1 MHTDSPL
8 SRTPKENSAQCFLWR
23 IRPQFGNQKNAP
35 LLEEYLRSFEEVLG
49 EIVPKRSCFE
59 DEHDFLTWVED
70 VFPLVTAKLP
80 DTVPE
85 IFSLFLFCRASKQY
99 KAETLLVQFLHTRLI
114 PNKEISILSTQ
125 HLYFHFENLPH
136 ESFLGMHVKILAD
149 DAMQLNDFKNNMPQL
164 TQEVRQ
170 AMRAPHLARSY
181 LEVKNLSDDFK
192 APLIFQD
199 LANLIKKFPHLF
211 DQTIFMELK
220 RLLALS
226 SKEFLESRSSRH
238 LAKVLAAH
246 HIKRKFIARSVA
258 LFPNERHLK
267 LRLAQTRLQFLFGT
281 KSVVGLMIGIC
292 LLDRNEFFEE
302 KHILLAVQKIIPH
315 VQSVKGSFYVYQSP
329 HDMIRTLYLEI
340 EKRNGEP
347 IDVHERGMLK
357 RLLPNELKASV
368 EKLIPAVFMMRN
380 EEEIMKN
387 ILILSQELKYFS
399 DLPQVMI
406 TLEQQ
411 SGSDLVFTIVL
422 VRLLHKNA
430 KSLDQLFRE
439 GDESADFQIDRV
451 QIVGYLRK
459 KYPKEA
465 NTFRLRIPKESSL
478 LRADSSV
485 NFYLARQN
493 VMEILNKAVG
503 EVRDYNGGM
512 ILQQVEQFSQL
523 KEAFP
528 VTSLHHPDLLEDFF
542 YALTPIEIQATLPLE
557 QLHTLFRLLL
567 EAISEEL
574 PKRESYVF
582 KSEKRGENTFVLIR
596 AREVSFR
603 EYIQRSL
610 SELEL
615 FPKSLCS
622 THVDIQG
629 SYCSGFIYDCSDPER
644 QRKFLDIIKLA
655 LSTWQHKIC
664 SQQILRLSYLYFPIS
679 LDPRIGG
686 DEDSERLIELLF
698 EGLMRIGS
706 DGKPACALAKSFEIS
721 ADKRQYTFHLRD
733 SLWTN
738 SDPVTAFDFEYSWKK
753 ILSPGFS
760 TTFAYLF
767 YAIKNAKNAKEGSV
781 SLDEVGVKAL
791 NERTLVVELENPAP
805 YFLELAALTL
815 YTPVNHKIDKI
826 HPNWSDQEGR
836 GYVCNGPFQ
845 LKKRSVTHGY
855 ELIRNPLYWD
865 KERVS
870 LDQVLVTQN
879 DSYTALQMFKND
891 ETDWVGR
898 PLRAWDPSFT
908 TGLAGKAEYCSTPRI
923 FWYVF
928 NVRLFPF
935 NHPKLRRALAYALN
949 RKSLIEELRYDG
961 SSAITPLPLVLTQL
975 HDQGIVDGDSESA
988 LRLFEESLQELGITR
1003 EEFPVITLIQTKGG
1017 IADKAAPLIARQWQK
1032 LFGIHCRVD
1041 SYEWNTIFDK
1051 MTHGD
1056 YQIGGISWKSWIN
1069 DPIYTLNAFRYAS
1082 EKVNFAQWEDE
1093 RYQKRLD
1100 AADKEVDR
1108 TQRLNY
1114 LREAEEILLHEMPII
1129 PIYYE
1134 VQQFQRKQRL
1144 KVAVNPKTGH
1154 VDFSTANIATP

>member
-8 SRTPKENSAQCFLWR
+8 SRRPEENGVQCFRWS
-23 IRPQFGNQKNAP
+23 IHPQFGNHKNAP
-35 LLEEYLRSFEEVLG
+35 LLDAYVRSFEKILE
-49 EIVPKRSCFE
+49 EAIPKELCFE
-59 DEHDFLTWVED
+59 DERDFFAWVQD
-70 VFPLVTAKLP
+70 FFPVIKANVP
-80 DTVPE
+80 DTAPE
-85 IFSLFLFCRASKQY
+85 IFSLFFFCQASKLY
-99 KAETLLVQFLHTRLI
+99 KTETLLGQFLQSRLI
-114 PNKEISILSTQ
+114 PNKEISILSSQ
-125 HLYFHFENLPH
+125 HLYFHFENLAN
-136 ESFLGMHVKILAD
+136 EGFLGMRVQILIE
-149 DAMQLNDFKNNMPQL
+149 DAMQLNHFKNNMPQL
-164 TQEVRQ
+164 SQELRQ
-170 AMRAPHLARSY
+170 AMRAPHLARSF
-181 LEVKNLSDDFK
+181 LEAKSLSDDLK
-192 APLIFQD
+192 TTLIFQD
-199 LANLIKKFPHLF
+199 LANLLKKFPHLF

-220 RLLALS
+220 RFLALS

-238 LAKVLAAH
+238 LAKILAAH
-246 HIKRKFIARSVA
+246 HMKRKFIARSVA
-258 LFPNERHLK
+258 LFPNERHLRV
-267 LRLAQTRLQFLFGT
+267 RLAQTRLQFLFGT
-281 KSVVGLMIGIC
+281 KSVVGLMIGVC

-302 KHILLAVQKIIPH
+302 KHILLAVQKIIPQ
-315 VQSVKGSFYVYQSP
+315 VQSVKGSFYVYQAP

-347 IDVHERGMLK
+347 INMHERGMLK

-422 VRLLHKNA
+422 VRLLHKHA

-493 VMEILNKAVG
+493 VMQILNKAVG

-528 VTSLHHPDLLEDFF
+528 VTSLHHPDLLENFF

-557 QLHTLFRLLL
+557 QLQTLFRLLL

-574 PKRESYVF
+574 PKRESYIL
-582 KSEKRGENTFVLIR
+582 KSEKRGDNTFVLIR
-596 AREVSFR
+596 AREVSYR

-610 SELEL
+610 NALEL

-629 SYCSGFIYDCSDPER
+629 SYCSGFIYDCSDVER
-644 QRKFLDIIKLA
+644 QHKFLDMIKLA
-655 LSTWQHKIC
+655 LSSWQDKIC

-698 EGLMRIGS
+698 EGLMRVGS
-706 DGKPACALAKSFEIS
+706 DGKPACALAKTYEIS
-721 ADKRQYTFHLRD
+721 ADKRLYTFHLRE
-733 SLWTN
+733 SFWTN
-738 SDPVTAFDFEYSWKK
+738 GDPVTAFDFEYAWKK
-753 ILSPGFS
+753 ILSPDFS

-767 YAIKNAKNAKEGSV
+767 YPIKNAKNAKEGSV
-781 SLDEVGVKAL
+781 LLADVGVKAL
-791 NERTLVVELENPAP
+791 NESTLEVELENPAP
-805 YFLELAALTL
+805 YFLELVALTL
-815 YTPVNHKIDKI
+815 YAPVNHQIDKI

-845 LKKRSVTHGY
+845 LKKRSTARGY
-855 ELIRNPLYWD
+855 ELIKNPFYWD
-865 KERVS
+865 KGRVS
-870 LDQVLVTQN
+870 LDQVLMTQN
-879 DSYTALQMFKND
+879 DNYTALQMFKND
-891 ETDWVGR
+891 EIDWLGR

-908 TGLAGKAEYCSTPRI
+908 SGLAG
-923 FWYVF
+923 
-928 NVRLFPF
+928 
-935 NHPKLRRALAYALN
+935 
-949 RKSLIEELRYDG
+949 
-961 SSAITPLPLVLTQL
+961 
-975 HDQGIVDGDSESA
+975 
-988 LRLFEESLQELGITR
+988 
-1003 EEFPVITLIQTKGG
+1003 
-1017 IADKAAPLIARQWQK
+1017 
-1032 LFGIHCRVD
+1032 
-1041 SYEWNTIFDK
+1041 
-1051 MTHGD
+1051 
-1056 YQIGGISWKSWIN
+1056 
-1069 DPIYTLNAFRYAS
+1069 
-1082 EKVNFAQWEDE
+1082 EDE
-1093 RYQKRLD
+1093 VLLNSTYFLVCIQCQALPIQSYQ
-1100 AADKEVDR
+1100 A
-1108 TQRLNY
+1108 
-1114 LREAEEILLHEMPII
+1114 
-1129 PIYYE
+1129 
-1134 VQQFQRKQRL
+1134 
-1144 KVAVNPKTGH
+1144 
-1154 VDFSTANIATP
+1154 